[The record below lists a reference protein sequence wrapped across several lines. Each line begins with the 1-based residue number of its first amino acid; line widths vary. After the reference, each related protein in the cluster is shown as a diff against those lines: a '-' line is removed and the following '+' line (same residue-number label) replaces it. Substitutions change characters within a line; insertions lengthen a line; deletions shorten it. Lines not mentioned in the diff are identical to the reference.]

1 MKLRTVSFLS
11 FFLSF
16 FNSFFDL
23 FKVRSQSVDCQS
35 TINDGDELTE
45 GNK

>member
-1 MKLRTVSFLS
+1 MKLRTVSFLL

-23 FKVRSQSVDCQS
+23 FKIRSQSADCQS
-35 TINDGDELTE
+35 TINDGDEVAE